1 MSTND
6 VNLSHEQ
13 QLSNDTTTCLALA
26 SVRTISD
33 LRSCWI
39 CCGPFLLQRMGKR
52 TRIQLTQTKKHANNT
67 KKEGPVP
74 LFWAPCVHALETHFV
89 QDRTHII
96 YFIRETHFCPKSIM
110 IRTFPPF
117 SRLTLQPVLSPS
129 FGSPSQGKNEQEAM
143 LKRMWVTPLPGEGRR
158 GRFPRANR
166 GQSAYT
172 GANGLHLCVPH
183 TWFGG
188 LLFYLCGILCI
199 CHVLCVLSA
208 FVFVFVCVCM
218 CLCVCVCK
226 LHMSLYILHLHGS
239 V

>member
-89 QDRTHII
+89 QGRTHII

-110 IRTFPPF
+110 IRTFPPLFATDPSTCSF
-117 SRLTLQPVLSPS
+117 SIFWQPEPGKKRARGDVEKNVGDAAAGGGEEGEIPTSKQGSECIHRCEWSSPLCATHLVWGFIILFVRDFVYLSR
-129 FGSPSQGKNEQEAM
+129 A
-143 LKRMWVTPLPGEGRR
+143 L
-158 GRFPRANR
+158 RFI
-166 GQSAYT
+166 
-172 GANGLHLCVPH
+172 CV
-183 TWFGG
+183 
-188 LLFYLCGILCI
+188 
-199 CHVLCVLSA
+199 CVC
-208 FVFVFVCVCM
+208 VRVCVYVFVCVCM
-218 CLCVCVCK
+218 
-226 LHMSLYILHLHGS
+226 
-239 V
+239 